1 MATPTKV
8 HYILGRFV
16 VGEPL
21 IDHEVESKADAERL
35 VATGVFALTEKEAN
49 AAAFTTPDATP
60 ATDANVKQPA
70 VAPVEPPAAPDTVQA
85 ESEKAR

>member
-70 VAPVEPPAAPDTVQA
+70 EPPAVVPAAPAA
-85 ESEKAR
+85 EPAPPAEQE